1 MSLSLSIYHLSI
13 YSSISSPIG
22 LFLWR
27 TLTEPG
33 DYSVGIPRAL
43 IITLNYIFH
52 SFMEVLAPMV
62 LA

>member
-1 MSLSLSIYHLSI
+1 M

-62 LA
+62 LP

>member
-43 IITLNYIFH
+43 TITLNYIFH
-52 SFMEVLAPMV
+52 SFMEVLAPIV